1 MQQEH
6 AAHLRYLLN
15 KRIDGVLGDIHWGN
29 QQYCWYSDEMATT
42 AMAYN
47 VLKMENG
54 YENLLPRIMQFLITT
69 EESGYRNTV
78 SASTVSRLLLPDI
91 LAAHQHFT
99 KPALV
104 KIMGDTTINLSSFP
118 AHLKVNPMTNQPWTI
133 SKSGGGYTYLSF
145 SQQSWNPHA
154 GRVDSLYDVHT
165 RLFQDDREVK
175 TLVIGNKAE
184 LVVSVSTKE
193 DAQYL
198 MLEIPIPAGCTYLDK
213 DHWWGWDE
221 HVEFLKNKVMLFLRN
236 LSPGE
241 HTFHVPLEVRYGG
254 SYTLNPAK
262 VCLMYYPFY
271 FGRNEM
277 KKVDITQ

>member
-1 MQQEH
+1 
-6 AAHLRYLLN
+6 
-15 KRIDGVLGDIHWGN
+15 
-29 QQYCWYSDEMATT
+29 
-42 AMAYN
+42 
-47 VLKMENG
+47 
-54 YENLLPRIMQFLITT
+54 
-69 EESGYRNTV
+69 
-78 SASTVSRLLLPDI
+78 
-91 LAAHQHFT
+91 
-99 KPALV
+99 
-104 KIMGDTTINLSSFP
+104 
-118 AHLKVNPMTNQPWTI
+118 
-133 SKSGGGYTYLSF
+133 
-145 SQQSWNPHA
+145 
-154 GRVDSLYDVHT
+154 VDSLYDVHT